1 MSNKKENYMAL
12 EDFKTLWDNKLK
24 PAIPG
29 LTEYASVATCE
40 SIIEEL
46 T

>member
-1 MSNKKENYMAL
+1 MTGENYMAL
-12 EDFKTLWDNKLK
+12 EDFKTLWDDKLK

-29 LTEYASVATCE
+29 LTEYATTATCE
-40 SIIEEL
+40 SIINEL